1 MSVFHKLISPS
12 LDPSK
17 NWFAL
22 STDICDGPPSK
33 FTASVFA
40 RAFSEEC
47 REIALSELRTEDGE
61 SPSAKWFICG
71 KKGNVFVG
79 TTFGITGGMLR
90 NRDLTQH

>member
-40 RAFSEEC
+40 RASSEEF
-47 REIALSELRTEDGE
+47 REIALSELCTEDGE
-61 SPSAKWFICG
+61 SPSAKWFNGG